1 MPSLALDVVAQPT
14 AACPKCGSPVPLTEA
29 LAAPL
34 LEATRAEYE
43 NKLRTQRED
52 FQGQQQELGRR
63 ERATA
68 QAMQQLERR
77 EAELKR
83 KADEARAEIGT
94 QRAQL
99 AAEVA
104 RQTEAAVAK
113 QLAER
118 IAVEKKLIVEAE
130 ERRSAQRFADELA
143 DRDRDRREQA
153 ERIERLQAK
162 LTASQTAEAELKR
175 REQEFQDR
183 ERELPLRIEQE
194 VSGRLDQVRATA
206 ANEAEL
212 RLGLQLSDKDRTIR
226 DLATKLEEASRKA
239 QQGSQQAQGET
250 LELVLEDQLRRHFPF
265 DELQPVPKGEFGGDT
280 LHVVRDSSGRECGRI
295 LWEFKRTKVWQAGWL
310 PKLRGDQRTARA
322 DLAVLVTQAMPPD
335 VQHFNEVDGVWVSS
349 LGCTLPVATALRAS
363 LLQLAG
369 QRRNAEG
376 QQTKSE
382 LVYAYLTGPQ
392 FRGRI
397 EAIAERWSEMQKD
410 LADEKKAT
418 LKRWA
423 KRESQLSTLIEST
436 AGVYGDLQGIAGRDL
451 AEIQALEDTLMLTS
465 ESYAS

>member
-1 MPSLALDVVAQPT
+1 MPSLALDPVVQPT
-14 AACPKCGSPVPLTEA
+14 AACPKCGAAVPLTEA

-43 NKLRTQRED
+43 TKLRTQRDD
-52 FQGQQQELGRR
+52 FERQQQELGRR
-63 ERATA
+63 ERAA
-68 QAMQQLERR
+68 EEARQQLERR

-104 RQTEAAVAK
+104 RQTEAAVTK
-113 QLAER
+113 QLAGR
-118 IAVEKKLIVEAE
+118 LAVERKLIVEAE
-130 ERRSAQRFADELA
+130 ERRAAQRFAEELA
-143 DRDRDRREQA
+143 ERDRDGREQA

-162 LTASQTAEAELKR
+162 LTVSQTAEAELKR
-175 REQEFQDR
+175 REQAFEDR
-183 ERELPLRIEQE
+183 ERELPLQIERE

-206 ANEAEL
+206 ASEAEQ

-250 LELVLEDQLRRHFPF
+250 LELVLEDQLRRNFPF
-265 DELQPVPKGEFGGDT
+265 DELLPVPKGEFGGDT
-280 LHVVRDSSGRECGRI
+280 LQVVRDSSGGECGRI

-310 PKLRGDQRTARA
+310 PKLRGDQRSARA

-382 LVYAYLTGPQ
+382 LVYAYLMGPQ

-423 KRESQLSTLIEST
+423 KRESQLNTLIEST
-436 AGVYGDLQGIAGRDL
+436 AGIYGDLQGIAGRDL
-451 AEIQALEDTLMLTS
+451 AEIQALGETLLLTS
-465 ESYAS
+465 ES

>member
-1 MPSLALDVVAQPT
+1 MPSLEFDPLAAPT
-14 AACPKCGSPVPLTEA
+14 AACPKCGNPIRLTEA

-43 NKLRTQRED
+43 NKLKSQRDD
-52 FQGQQQELGRR
+52 FQGQQQELARR
-63 ERATA
+63 ELATEEA
-68 QAMQQLERR
+68 RQQIEKRGQ
-77 EAELKR
+77 ELKR
-83 KADEARAEIGT
+83 KSDDDRVQVETE
-94 QRAQL
+94 RAQL
-99 AAEVA
+99 AAEVV
-104 RQTEAAVAK
+104 RQTEVAVAK
-113 QLAER
+113 QLNER
-118 IAVEKKLIVEAE
+118 LAVEKKNITEIE
-130 ERRSAQRFADELA
+130 ERRATQRFADELA
-143 DRDRDRREQA
+143 ERDRDGKEQA

-162 LTASQTAEAELKR
+162 LTTSQSAEAELKR

-183 ERELPLRIEQE
+183 ERELPLKIERE

-206 ANEAEL
+206 ASETEQ

-239 QQGSQQAQGET
+239 HQGSQQAQGET
-250 LELVLEDQLRRHFPF
+250 LELLLEDQLRRHFPF

-310 PKLRGDQRTARA
+310 PKLKGDQRSARA
-322 DLAVLVTQAMPPD
+322 DIAVLVTQAMPPD
-335 VQHFNEVDGVWVSS
+335 IQHFNEVDGVWVSS

-382 LVYAYLTGPQ
+382 LVYTYLTGTQ

-410 LADEKKAT
+410 LADERKAT
-418 LKRWA
+418 P
-423 KRESQLSTLIEST
+423 
-436 AGVYGDLQGIAGRDL
+436 
-451 AEIQALEDTLMLTS
+451 
-465 ESYAS
+465 

>member
-1 MPSLALDVVAQPT
+1 MPSPALNPVIQPT
-14 AACPKCGSPVPLTEA
+14 AACPNCGSAVPLTEA

-43 NKLRTQRED
+43 TKLRAQQER
-52 FQGQQQELGRR
+52 FLSQQQELGAR
-63 ERATA
+63 ERAADEA
-68 QAMQQLERR
+68 QQQLARR
-77 EAELKR
+77 ESELKR
-83 KADEARAEIGT
+83 KADDARAEIGN

-99 AAEVA
+99 ATEVA
-104 RQTEAAVAK
+104 QRTEAAVTK

-118 IAVEKKLIVEAE
+118 LAVERKFIVEAE
-130 ERRSAQRFADELA
+130 QRRAAERLA
-143 DRDRDRREQA
+143 DDLAERERDRREQG
-153 ERIERLQAK
+153 ERIERLEAK
-162 LTASQTAEAELKR
+162 LTASQRAEAELKR

-183 ERELPLRIEQE
+183 ERELPLQIERE

-206 ANEAEL
+206 ANEAEQ

-310 PKLRGDQRTARA
+310 SKLRGDQRSARA
-322 DLAVLVTQAMPPD
+322 DLAVIVTQAMPPD

-382 LVYAYLTGPQ
+382 LVYAYLMGPQ

-423 KRESQLSTLIEST
+423 KRESQLNTLLEST
-436 AGVYGDLQGIAGRDL
+436 AGIYGDLQGIAGRDL
-451 AEIQALEDTLMLTS
+451 AEIQALGDTLLLTS
-465 ESYAS
+465 ES